1 MSASRKTFEDV
12 RAAVLSCHENC
23 TLQDKMKFYDSW
35 AENYDQDL
43 AILGYSA
50 PCVAASRISSHFS
63 GDREAAVVL
72 DVACGTGL
80 MARQMKRHGFGHFM
94 GVDGSKRMIDMA
106 RQTELYQDL
115 KMCMLGEEALPVQ
128 WGLFDV
134 VVIVGALSVG
144 QVPVSVVRDLDKST
158 KSGGYI
164 CLTTRG
170 NQDNLDFKAALE
182 QELKQMEE
190 DGFWSC
196 VEVTKVDKWEMAV
209 SEKEEGYIPGAVYLY
224 KKL

>member
-1 MSASRKTFEDV
+1 MSANTKTLEDV
-12 RAAVLSCHENC
+12 RATVLSCHENC

-43 AILGYSA
+43 TTLEYSA
-50 PCVAASRISSHFS
+50 PCVAANRISSHFS

-80 MARQMKRHGFGHFM
+80 MARQMKRHGFGNFV
-94 GVDGSKRMIDMA
+94 GVDGSERMIDVA
-106 RQTELYQDL
+106 RQSDLYQDL
-115 KMCMLGEEALPVQ
+115 KMCMLGEEQLPVQ

-144 QVPVSVVRDLDKST
+144 QVPVSVVRDLYKST

-182 QELKQMEE
+182 QELKQMEGE
-190 DGFWSC
+190 GLWSR
-196 VEVTKVDKWEMAV
+196 VEVTEIEKWERAV